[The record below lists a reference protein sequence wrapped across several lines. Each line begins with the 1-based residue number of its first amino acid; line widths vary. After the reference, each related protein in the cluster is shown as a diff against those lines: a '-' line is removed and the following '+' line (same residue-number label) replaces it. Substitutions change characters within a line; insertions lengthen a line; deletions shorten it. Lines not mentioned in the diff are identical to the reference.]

1 MAHII
6 KRGQA
11 AVDVP
16 LEITNS
22 NTAIEDASDSLYVI
36 KSAKLIKFRDTKLQ
50 AIRFT

>member
-11 AVDVP
+11 SVDVE

-22 NTAIEDASDSLYVI
+22 NTAMEHASDSLYVI
-36 KSAKLIKFRDTKLQ
+36 KSAKLIKFRDTKL
-50 AIRFT
+50 